1 MHELKRKIKEEL
13 YKLEDEAK
21 RNPNVRMPD
30 GEVQKIHMLTDT
42 LKNFCKI
49 EKLEQEMEGG
59 RSERGYSRESYD
71 RGNSYGHGGEWEAHG
86 SYDGRGGSSY
96 GTGDSYDGGMSER
109 RRRDSMGRYSRDEGY
124 EDMTRKLTN
133 MVKSARN
140 DEERDTIKRALE
152 MLEQQK

>member
-1 MHELKRKIKEEL
+1 
-13 YKLEDEAK
+13 
-21 RNPNVRMPD
+21 
-30 GEVQKIHMLTDT
+30 VQKIHMLTDT

-71 RGNSYGHGGEWEAHG
+71 RGSSYGHGGEWDAHG
-86 SYDGRGGSSY
+86 SYGV
-96 GTGDSYDGGMSER
+96 GDSYDGGMSER